1 MVSWFRLLDARW
13 SDYEHQLRPNG
24 NSAAIQAHEGFNAVK
39 AYAIDE
45 IETGFKDWWK
55 NWKDCPGVMIAV
67 RGKNNS
73 NKGMLDAMHNLKLVK
88 DKRDVT
94 VVMGVDGLSSS
105 TTLVG
110 VKGRQ
115 PKKPLEL
122 WKGETGEGSK
132 RSSMR
137 SAAGAS
143 LISLRSDRS
152 TLIAPVGQT
161 NSIRRGAA
169 PQREDRNY
177 RRSMTGGSETPTIL
191 IVVALKRCLKRS
203 PQGSLSFFKPT
214 HPHR

>member
-1 MVSWFRLLDARW
+1 MIKWLRFGCGEAASVSRELARLF
-13 SDYEHQLRPNG
+13 SHYKFEVLRSCLLLQVLHCFGLEILRNEPRG
-24 NSAAIQAHEGFNAVK
+24 DNSKTPRAVEGR
-39 AYAIDE
+39 D
-45 IETGFKDWWK
+45 
-55 NWKDCPGVMIAV
+55 
-67 RGKNNS
+67 RG
-73 NKGMLDAMHNLKLVK
+73 
-88 DKRDVT
+88 
-94 VVMGVDGLSSS
+94 
-105 TTLVG
+105 
-110 VKGRQ
+110 
-115 PKKPLEL
+115 
-122 WKGETGEGSK
+122 GSK

-203 PQGSLSFFKPT
+203 PQGSLSFFKIHLSP
-214 HPHR
+214 PYNGFLVPPSRRSLE